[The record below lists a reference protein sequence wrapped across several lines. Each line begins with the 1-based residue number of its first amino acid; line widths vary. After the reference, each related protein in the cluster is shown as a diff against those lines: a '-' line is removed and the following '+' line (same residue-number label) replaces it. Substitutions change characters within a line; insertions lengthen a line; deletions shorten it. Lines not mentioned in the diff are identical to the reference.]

1 MDDGIA
7 EPLGRSLGTFDDDC
21 ISLGALHRIDEVLWL
36 EREHT
41 KFCICK
47 YEVLWLE
54 RELAKCYICKY
65 EVTDGEET
73 VFVSMRYYV
82 WLERELAFVNNV
94 E

>member
-1 MDDGIA
+1 VDDGIA

-47 YEVLWLE
+47 YEV
-54 RELAKCYICKY
+54 
-65 EVTDGEET
+65 TDGEET